1 MKSNLFEV
9 PQRQSEIGILLIFLT
24 RIFNLFKG
32 FWAIIVYLLF
42 TGPGEATLVY
52 IVLGLV
58 VMSVLI
64 LIYSFVYYRKF
75 LFHIDYK
82 NQEFVLQKGVFN
94 TEDIAIPFDRI
105 QQVYIKRSILQR
117 ILNVNSFVVET
128 AGSKKE
134 EIGIK
139 AISNEKAN
147 QLLAILIEAKDRHSE
162 EIIDPGIAGEPTEN
176 RLWTHELSF
185 LTLLKIGISTNYL
198 RGLALIA
205 AFFTTI
211 YNEVR
216 TVSEEHSETI
226 QKYLDQLP
234 GPMESVS
241 IFMFIA
247 VIVLLLSV
255 LITVAE
261 VFIKYFNLKLTQT
274 KDSLELEMGLKTNT
288 KVSLQPRRVQLLQV
302 ITNPVQ
308 KWLNL
313 YEVRISLANSE
324 NELQKSKIKIP
335 GLDQATV
342 EKVNSF
348 LYTDQI
354 SGFGETFSPDKIL
367 LVRRLIIALIPALV
381 SYFAVFFVDALS
393 LTTWLLLAGL
403 YAIIAV
409 IWQILM
415 FRSLILIISED
426 LVYKKYGVWNKT
438 EERLEIYKI
447 QSISVFQPLWYE
459 KKNLVNIIFHTAGG
473 DISFRTVSKNVLPY
487 INYMFYKIESNSRS
501 WM

>member
-1 MKSNLFEV
+1 MNFNLFGV
-9 PQRQSEIGILLIFLT
+9 PQRQSEIGILLIFLA
-24 RIFNLFKG
+24 RIFNLLKG
-32 FWAIIVYLLF
+32 FWAIIVYFLF
-42 TGPGEATLVY
+42 TGPTVSTMVY
-52 IVLGLV
+52 IVLGLG
-58 VMSVLI
+58 VMSVLV

-75 LFHIDYK
+75 LFNLDYK

-94 TEDIAIPFDRI
+94 KEDIAVPFDRI

-117 ILNVNSFVVET
+117 ILNVSSFVIET
-128 AGSKKE
+128 AGSKDE
-134 EIGIK
+134 EISIK

-147 QLLAILIEAKDRHSE
+147 QLLAILIKAKDKYSE
-162 EIIDPGIAGEPTEN
+162 KITDSETTEKTSN
-176 RLWTHELSF
+176 NEDWTHELSF
-185 LTLLKIGISTNYL
+185 LSLLKIGISTNYL
-198 RGLALIA
+198 RGLVLMA
-205 AFFTTI
+205 AFFATI

-216 TVSEEHSETI
+216 TMSEEYSETI
-226 QKYLDQLP
+226 QKYLDELP

-241 IFMFIA
+241 IFMLIA
-247 VIVLLLSV
+247 VIVLFLSV

-274 KDSLELEMGLKTNT
+274 KNSLELEMGLKTNT

-308 KWLNL
+308 EWLNL

-342 EKVNSF
+342 AKVNSF
-348 LYTDQI
+348 LYTEQSSNFREI
-354 SGFGETFSPDKIL
+354 FSADKIL
-367 LVRRLIIALIPALV
+367 LVRWFIIAMVPAMA
-381 SYFAVFFVDALS
+381 SYFAIFFVDAIS
-393 LTTWLLLAGL
+393 FTTWLLPVGL
-403 YAIIAV
+403 YVLIAIS
-409 IWQILM
+409 WQILM
-415 FRSLILIISED
+415 FRSLSLIISED
-426 LVYKKYGVWNKT
+426 FIYKKYGVWNKT

-459 KKNLVNIIFHTAGG
+459 RKNLVNIIFHTAGG
-473 DISFRTVSKNVLPY
+473 DISFRAVSKNFLPY

>member
-1 MKSNLFEV
+1 M
-9 PQRQSEIGILLIFLT
+9 
-24 RIFNLFKG
+24 
-32 FWAIIVYLLF
+32 
-42 TGPGEATLVY
+42 
-52 IVLGLV
+52 
-58 VMSVLI
+58 
-64 LIYSFVYYRKF
+64 
-75 LFHIDYK
+75 
-82 NQEFVLQKGVFN
+82 
-94 TEDIAIPFDRI
+94 
-105 QQVYIKRSILQR
+105 
-117 ILNVNSFVVET
+117 
-128 AGSKKE
+128 
-134 EIGIK
+134 
-139 AISNEKAN
+139 
-147 QLLAILIEAKDRHSE
+147 
-162 EIIDPGIAGEPTEN
+162 
-176 RLWTHELSF
+176 SF

-198 RGLALIA
+198 RGLVLIA
-205 AFFTTI
+205 AFFSTI

-241 IFMFIA
+241 IFMSIA
-247 VIVLLLSV
+247 IIVLFLSV

-288 KVSLQPRRVQLLQV
+288 KVTLQPRRVQLLQV

-324 NELQKSKIKIP
+324 DELQKSKIKIP

-342 EKVNSF
+342 SKVNSF
-348 LYTDQI
+348 LY
-354 SGFGETFSPDKIL
+354 SGESSDFGESFSPDKIL
-367 LVRRLIIALIPALV
+367 LVRRLIIALVPALA
-381 SYFAVFFVDALS
+381 SYFAVFFVDAIS
-393 LTTWLLLAGL
+393 FTTWLLLAGI
-403 YAIIAV
+403 YAV
-409 IWQILM
+409 IAITWQILM
-415 FRSLILIISED
+415 FRSLKLIISED
-426 LVYKKYGVWNKT
+426 FVFRKYGVWNKT
-438 EERLEIYKI
+438 EERFEIYKV

-473 DISFRTVSKNVLPY
+473 DISFRTVNKNILPY